1 MQIVHLIFYHFLRT
15 MCSQK
20 FTLVANYVQIYF
32 ALYMINKQ
40 KHCLILLYCRL
51 SILSERV
58 EGLPPISKHREEL
71 KIQGEAEYF
80 LTKFEVF

>member
-1 MQIVHLIFYHFLRT
+1 MIQPRTQALLIYDYQT
-15 MCSQK
+15 KTK
-20 FTLVANYVQIYF
+20 FTFVANYVQIYF

-40 KHCLILLYCRL
+40 KHCLILLYCRF

-80 LTKFEVF
+80 